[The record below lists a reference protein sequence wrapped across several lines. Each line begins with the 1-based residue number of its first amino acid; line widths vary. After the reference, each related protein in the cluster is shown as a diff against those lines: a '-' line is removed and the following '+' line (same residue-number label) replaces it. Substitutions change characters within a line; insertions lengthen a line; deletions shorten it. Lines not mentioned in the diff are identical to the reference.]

1 MKTFVNYPTSGNSK
15 KELEK
20 KISLF
25 HSSLIIE
32 TIKQLN
38 YTNEIKNKI
47 LNLILN
53 EIKKVKD
60 SS

>member
-1 MKTFVNYPTSGNSK
+1 MRAFVNYPSSDNLK

-32 TIKQLN
+32 TIKQLD

-47 LNLILN
+47 LDLIIKEVK
-53 EIKKVKD
+53 EI
-60 SS
+60 

>member
-1 MKTFVNYPTSGNSK
+1 MRAFVNYPSSDNLK
-15 KELEK
+15 KDLEK

-32 TIKQLN
+32 TIKQLD

-47 LNLILN
+47 LDLILKEVK
-53 EIKKVKD
+53 EI
-60 SS
+60 

>member
-1 MKTFVNYPTSGNSK
+1 MRAFVNYPSGDNLK

-32 TIKQLN
+32 TIKQLD

-47 LNLILN
+47 LDLILKEVK
-53 EIKKVKD
+53 EI
-60 SS
+60 

>member
-1 MKTFVNYPTSGNSK
+1 MRAFVNYPSSDNLK

-32 TIKQLN
+32 TIKQLE
-38 YTNEIKNKI
+38 YTNEVKIKI
-47 LNLILN
+47 LDLILKEVK
-53 EIKKVKD
+53 EI
-60 SS
+60 

>member
-1 MKTFVNYPTSGNSK
+1 MRAFVNYPSSDNLK

-32 TIKQLN
+32 TIKQLD

-47 LNLILN
+47 LDLILKEVK
-53 EIKKVKD
+53 EI
-60 SS
+60 